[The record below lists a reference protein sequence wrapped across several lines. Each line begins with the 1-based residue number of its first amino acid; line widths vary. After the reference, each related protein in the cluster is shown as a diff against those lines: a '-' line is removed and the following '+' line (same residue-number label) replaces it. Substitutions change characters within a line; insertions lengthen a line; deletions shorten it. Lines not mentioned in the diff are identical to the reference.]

1 MRRRCDRFFGQL
13 PITLVAIVVLAG
25 CGTQPDAVE
34 ITPGLQAFIGARIID
49 GTGETPIEE
58 GVLIVR
64 DGEIETVGASDAV
77 EVPADAEQIDA
88 TGKTIIPG
96 LINTHGHVNDVKRLQ
111 SDPSFYTEEHVLGQL
126 GLYARYGVT
135 TVVSLGDDREAGIR
149 VRDQQDTPELNRAR
163 LYVAGPVVTAQT
175 PDDARANVNELVDMD
190 VDLVKI
196 RVDDNLG
203 RTTKMSEA
211 VYSAVIDQAHAR
223 GLRLAAHLYYLEDA
237 KSLLRA
243 GADLLAHSI
252 RDQDV
257 DEELID
263 LLKARDVCV
272 CPTLMREVSTFV
284 YESRPAF
291 FDDPFFLRDADPA
304 VLQALEDPARQQRT
318 RESSSAQQ
326 YKVGLEVAKR
336 NAKKFVDAGIRISFG
351 TDTGPPGRFQGYFEQ
366 LELEQLVDAG
376 LTPMQALVSATSD
389 AADCMHLDRLGT
401 LAPGNWADLVIL
413 SANPL
418 EDIRNTREI
427 DSAWIAGNRV
437 PARD

>member
-1 MRRRCDRFFGQL
+1 MKQHCDRLFGQL
-13 PITLVAIVVLAG
+13 PMTLVAIVLLAG
-25 CGTQPDAVE
+25 CATEPDAVE
-34 ITPGLQAFIGARIID
+34 ITPGLQAFVGARIID

-64 DGEIETVGASDAV
+64 DGEIETVGATDAV
-77 EVPADAEQIDA
+77 EVPADAERIDA

-96 LINTHGHVNDVKRLQ
+96 LINTHGHVNDVKGLQ

-175 PDDARANVNELVDMD
+175 PDDARAKVNELVDMD

-336 NAKKFVDAGIRISFG
+336 NAKKLVDAGIRIAFG
-351 TDTGPPGRFQGYFEQ
+351 TDTGPAGRFQGYFEQ
-366 LELEQLVDAG
+366 LELKQMVDAG

-401 LAPGNWADLVIL
+401 LEPGNWADLIIL
-413 SANPL
+413 NANPL

>member
-1 MRRRCDRFFGQL
+1 MKQHCDRLFGQL
-13 PITLVAIVVLAG
+13 PMTLVAIVLLAG
-25 CGTQPDAVE
+25 CATEPDAVE
-34 ITPGLQAFIGARIID
+34 ITPGLQAFVGARIID

-64 DGEIETVGASDAV
+64 DGEIETVEATDAV
-77 EVPADAEQIDA
+77 EVPADAERIDA

-96 LINTHGHVNDVKRLQ
+96 LINTHGHVNDVKGLQ

-175 PDDARANVNELVDMD
+175 PDDARAKVNELVDMD

-272 CPTLMREVSTFV
+272 CPTLMREVSIFV

-336 NAKKFVDAGIRISFG
+336 NAKKLVDAGIRIAFG
-351 TDTGPPGRFQGYFEQ
+351 TDTGPAGRFQGYFEQ
-366 LELEQLVDAG
+366 LELEQMVDAG

-401 LAPGNWADLVIL
+401 LEPGNWADLIIL
-413 SANPL
+413 NANPL

>member
-1 MRRRCDRFFGQL
+1 MRRHCDRFFGQL
-13 PITLVAIVVLAG
+13 PITLVAIVLLAG
-25 CGTQPDAVE
+25 CATEPDAVE

-77 EVPADAEQIDA
+77 EVPADAERIDA
-88 TGKTIIPG
+88 TGRTIIPG
-96 LINTHGHVNDVKRLQ
+96 LINTHGHVNDVKGLQ

-135 TVVSLGDDREAGIR
+135 TVVSLGEDGEAGIL

-175 PDDARANVNELVDMD
+175 PDDARANVNELVEMD

-211 VYSAVIDQAHAR
+211 VYTAVIDQAHAR

-263 LLKARDVCV
+263 LLNARDVCV

-304 VLQALEDPARQQRT
+304 VLQALEDPARQQTT

-326 YKVGLEVAKR
+326 YKVAFEVAKR
-336 NAKKFVDAGIRISFG
+336 NVKKLVDAGIRISFG

-366 LELEQLVDAG
+366 LELEHMVDAG
-376 LTPMQALVSATSD
+376 LTPMQALVSATGN
-389 AADCMHLDRLGT
+389 AADCMHLDRVGT
-401 LAPGNWADLVIL
+401 LEPGNWADLIIL
-413 SANPL
+413 NANPL

>member
-13 PITLVAIVVLAG
+13 PITLVAIVLLAG
-25 CGTQPDAVE
+25 CGTEPDAVE
-34 ITPGLQAFIGARIID
+34 ITPGLQAFIGARIIN

-77 EVPADAEQIDA
+77 EVPADAERIDA

-96 LINTHGHVNDVKRLQ
+96 LINTHGHVNDVKGLQ

-126 GLYARYGVT
+126 RLYARYGVT

-163 LYVAGPVVTAQT
+163 LYVAGPVITAQT
-175 PDDARANVNELVDMD
+175 PDEARANVNELVDMD

-304 VLQALEDPARQQRT
+304 VLRALEDPARQQRT
-318 RESSSAQQ
+318 RDSSSAQQ

-336 NAKKFVDAGIRISFG
+336 NAKKLVDAGIRISFG